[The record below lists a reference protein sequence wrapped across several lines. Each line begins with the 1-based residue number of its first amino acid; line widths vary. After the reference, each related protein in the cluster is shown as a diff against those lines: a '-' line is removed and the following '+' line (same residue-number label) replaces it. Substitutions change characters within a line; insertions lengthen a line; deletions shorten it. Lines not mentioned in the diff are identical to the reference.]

1 MSKSQDK
8 DDYPDDSGGGM
19 DDMGDAP
26 AATKPKVNY
35 GKEFLHCAGNN
46 DTKRVVEIIEMGKRT
61 GDDYINY
68 QSKIG
73 NSGLLQAAVSVVS
86 VLYQTYITLS
96 VVSVSCYQYYI
107 YSLLLYSNLFYDR

>member
-1 MSKSQDK
+1 MSKSK
-8 DDYPDDSGGGM
+8 DQNDHVEDSVLLDDGV
-19 DDMGDAP
+19 GDAP

-46 DTKRVVEIIEMGKRT
+46 DTKRVVEIIEMGKRN

-73 NSGLLQAAVSVVS
+73 NSGLLQAAV
-86 VLYQTYITLS
+86 
-96 VVSVSCYQYYI
+96 
-107 YSLLLYSNLFYDR
+107 R

>member
-1 MSKSQDK
+1 MSTMSRSK
-8 DDYPDDSGGGM
+8 DRETDVRHTASVSVDVDDT
-19 DDMGDAP
+19 DAVDGP
-26 AATKPKVNY
+26 VATKPKVNY

-73 NSGLLQAAVSVVS
+73 NTALLQAAVCRNV
-86 VLYQTYITLS
+86 
-96 VVSVSCYQYYI
+96 
-107 YSLLLYSNLFYDR
+107 

>member
-1 MSKSQDK
+1 MLFAGMSKGK
-8 DDYPDDSGGGM
+8 DSSAHHVEVLAD

-46 DTKRVVEIIEMGKRT
+46 DKKRVAEIIEMGKRT
-61 GDDYINY
+61 GDDYLNY

-73 NSGLLQAAVSVVS
+73 NCCLHQAAV
-86 VLYQTYITLS
+86 
-96 VVSVSCYQYYI
+96 
-107 YSLLLYSNLFYDR
+107 R